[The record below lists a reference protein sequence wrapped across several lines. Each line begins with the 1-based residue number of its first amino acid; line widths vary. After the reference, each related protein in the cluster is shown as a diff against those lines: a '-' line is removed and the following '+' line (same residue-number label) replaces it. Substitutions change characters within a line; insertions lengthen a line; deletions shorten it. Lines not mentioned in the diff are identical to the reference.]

1 MNEANT
7 QQVGGG
13 HYKGTTYQHWDFVM
27 IALAGRYL
35 EGNITKYITRWRK
48 KNGLEDLKKARH
60 YLTKLIEQFNLG
72 NVQPLYTVHHAPCQS
87 PDHFCDVNGVDVSE
101 RMVVLLVS
109 NWHGA
114 KELNKAGNILDALIE
129 QVENEAAQYADEE
142 QRTAGS
148 EPGAGY
154 VNQG

>member
-1 MNEANT
+1 MNEANA

-72 NVQPLYTVHHAPCQS
+72 NVQPLYTVHHAPYQS

-114 KELNKAGNILDALIE
+114 AELNKAGNILDALIE

>member
-1 MNEANT
+1 MSNVNT

-13 HYKGTTYQHWDFVM
+13 HYKGTAYQHWDFVM
-27 IALAGRYL
+27 IVLAGRYL
-35 EGNITKYITRWRK
+35 EGNITKYISRWRK

-72 NVQPLYTVHHAPCQS
+72 NVQPLYTVYHTPYQS
-87 PDHFCDVNGVDVSE
+87 PTHFCDVNGVGVSE
-101 RMVVLLVS
+101 RMVVMLVS

-114 KELNKAGNILDALIE
+114 KELNKAGNVLDALIE
-129 QVENEAAQYADEE
+129 QVENESEQYADEE
-142 QRTAGS
+142 QRTDGS

>member
-1 MNEANT
+1 MSNANA

-72 NVQPLYTVHHAPCQS
+72 NVTP
-87 PDHFCDVNGVDVSE
+87 
-101 RMVVLLVS
+101 LVS
-109 NWHGA
+109 I
-114 KELNKAGNILDALIE
+114 LILVVAGFLFLGLSLLSLS
-129 QVENEAAQYADEE
+129 
-142 QRTAGS
+142 RKKR
-148 EPGAGY
+148 
-154 VNQG
+154 